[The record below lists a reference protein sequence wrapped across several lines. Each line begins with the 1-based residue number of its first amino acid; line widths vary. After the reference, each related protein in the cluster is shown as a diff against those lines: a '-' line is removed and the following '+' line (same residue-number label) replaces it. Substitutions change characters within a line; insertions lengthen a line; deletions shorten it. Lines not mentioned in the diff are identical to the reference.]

1 MTDKITKAALMEMM
15 QTTQRMIARFAQ
27 MQDDDAGI
35 DDGDEA
41 CSSSEGGI
49 SSTPGTEAQADS
61 SSSKTDRPA
70 RLRSDG
76 VASPSHK
83 KKKRSPNLSSASKL
97 APIFM
102 NLPLSQSKGKG
113 SKKR

>member
-1 MTDKITKAALMEMM
+1 MADKITKGALMEMM

-83 KKKRSPNLSSASKL
+83 KKKRSPHTHTHTTHSTRSL
-97 APIFM
+97 AQTAT
-102 NLPLSQSKGKG
+102 NK
-113 SKKR
+113 